1 MLVELTYAC
10 NMGCT
15 HCLSDCKP
23 DGEHMSIDTF
33 KDILKFMV
41 DHTIPTWMFSGGE
54 MFEHPEILT
63 MLDMIESAHKDICNK
78 IHMKLPVSF
87 ITNGR
92 ELVRNKTI
100 YNAVADMQKRLG
112 KSYVLIQVTDDPRF
126 YPDPLSNKEK
136 YWLKK
141 LNAIINTVPNN
152 PNDKTSCLYP
162 QGRALTNFPDANWN
176 TVGPKCANC
185 VLLAKQKSSASF
197 TDLVNYLFSINKLC
211 TPVIAPNG
219 DIKIGESALCPAV
232 ASIYQTD
239 AKIMNGIRHCNCHKC
254 TIPWEKL
261 KETNPIAYDM
271 LTDDN

>member
-33 KDILKFMV
+33 KDVLKFMV

-54 MFEHPEILT
+54 MFEHPDILT
-63 MLDMIESAHKDICNK
+63 MLNMIESAHKDICNK
-78 IHMKLPVSF
+78 MHMKLPVSF

-100 YNAVADMQKRLG
+100 YNAIADIQKRLG
-112 KSYVLIQVTDDPRF
+112 KSYILIQVTDDPRF
-126 YPDPLSNKEK
+126 YPDPLSDKEK

-141 LNAIINTVPNN
+141 LNAIIDTVPNN

-185 VLLAKQKSSASF
+185 ILIAKQKSSVTF
-197 TDLVNYLFSINKLC
+197 TDFVNYLFSRHKFC

-232 ASIYQTD
+232 ANIYQTD
-239 AKIMNGIRHCNCHKC
+239 AEIMKGIRHCKCRQC

-261 KETNPIAYDM
+261 KETNLSAYQM
-271 LTDDN
+271 LTD